1 MHFVPPPYLDPG
13 SGSIIIQ
20 VIIAAILGI
29 GVAMRGSWA
38 KIRGW
43 FGYKSDLSDDDSTDD
58 K

>member
-1 MHFVPPPYLDPG
+1 MHFAPPPYLDPG

-20 VIIAAILGI
+20 VIIAALLGV
-29 GVAMRGSWA
+29 GVAMRGSWG

-43 FGYKSDLSDDDSTDD
+43 FGYKPAPDDDSADD